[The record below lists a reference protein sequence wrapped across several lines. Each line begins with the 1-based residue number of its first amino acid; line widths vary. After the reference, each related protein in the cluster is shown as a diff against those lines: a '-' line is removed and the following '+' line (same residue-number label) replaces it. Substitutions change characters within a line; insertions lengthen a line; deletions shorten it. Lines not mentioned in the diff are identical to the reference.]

1 MLTPSIDHLFDRGFI
16 SFADEGEVLISPVA
30 DRVSLR
36 RMGVE
41 CEKPILTGRFN
52 GDQKYFLEYH
62 RAQIFLKAEI

>member
-1 MLTPSIDHLFDRGFI
+1 M
-16 SFADEGEVLISPVA
+16 LISPVA

-52 GDQKYFLEYH
+52 GDQKHFLEYH
-62 RAQIFLKAEI
+62 RTQIFLKAEI